1 MSVLA
6 PEDIRP
12 STSNGDQSNRD
23 TNTPATSTSAS
34 TTAPPPPPQQ
44 QQQPSSSTTTTD
56 NNNNNNNNNQTSQ
69 QPQEKKEKIIPR
81 DVRLL
86 HLIFATHAVHN
97 YQDHV
102 PLQLMDFAHRY
113 TKSVLK
119 DALVYNDHSKP
130 INANTNLNSNTNATV
145 NTDDIRL
152 AIAARSN
159 YQFKPVPP
167 KELLLELAQERN
179 SRPLPPVIPRWG
191 LNLPPEKYCLT
202 AKDWDSIYDEPDED
216 NNNQLLQQKNKKLKT
231 K

>member
-1 MSVLA
+1 MSIEPSESTNTSSLNGDQQNSNTA
-6 PEDIRP
+6 TGQ
-12 STSNGDQSNRD
+12 STSNSTVIPNSSSSV
-23 TNTPATSTSAS
+23 TTST
-34 TTAPPPPPQQ
+34 
-44 QQQPSSSTTTTD
+44 
-56 NNNNNNNNNQTSQ
+56 NNNNNNNGTTQ
-69 QPQEKKEKIIPR
+69 QQQSSTPTQQEKKEKIIPR

-119 DALVYNDHSKP
+119 DALIYNDHSKP
-130 INANTNLNSNTNATV
+130 INTNTNLNTNTNVTV

-179 SRPLPPVIPRWG
+179 SKPLPPVIPRWG

-216 NNNQLLQQKNKKLKT
+216 NRDAQQSQSQHKSKKMKT

>member
-1 MSVLA
+1 M
-6 PEDIRP
+6 
-12 STSNGDQSNRD
+12 T
-23 TNTPATSTSAS
+23 
-34 TTAPPPPPQQ
+34 
-44 QQQPSSSTTTTD
+44 
-56 NNNNNNNNNQTSQ
+56 
-69 QPQEKKEKIIPR
+69 QEKKEKIIPR

-130 INANTNLNSNTNATV
+130 VNTNTNLNTNTNSTV

-179 SRPLPPVIPRWG
+179 SKPLPPVIPRWG

-216 NNNQLLQQKNKKLKT
+216 DPNQQPSQQKKKLKT

>member
-1 MSVLA
+1 MSVEA
-6 PEDIRP
+6 SENNRNTSMTSGEQKRESESQKP
-12 STSNGDQSNRD
+12 STA
-23 TNTPATSTSAS
+23 NTVTPSTV
-34 TTAPPPPPQQ
+34 
-44 QQQPSSSTTTTD
+44 
-56 NNNNNNNNNQTSQ
+56 NNNTTNNQTQSSQ
-69 QPQEKKEKIIPR
+69 VTQEKKEKIIPR

-130 INANTNLNSNTNATV
+130 VNTNTNLNTNTNSTV

-179 SRPLPPVIPRWG
+179 SKPLPPVIPRQG

-216 NNNQLLQQKNKKLKT
+216 DPNQQPSQQKKKLKT

>member
-1 MSVLA
+1 MSVPA

-12 STSNGDQSNRD
+12 STSNGDQSIKD
-23 TNTPATSTSAS
+23 TNTPAASTSVS
-34 TTAPPPPPQQ
+34 TNAPPPPP
-44 QQQPSSSTTTTD
+44 SSTT
-56 NNNNNNNNNQTSQ
+56 NNNNNNNDNTQASQ

-130 INANTNLNSNTNATV
+130 INTNTNLNSNTNATV

-216 NNNQLLQQKNKKLKT
+216 NVNNQLLQQKNKKLKT

>member
-1 MSVLA
+1 MSV
-6 PEDIRP
+6 
-12 STSNGDQSNRD
+12 
-23 TNTPATSTSAS
+23 PATSDGNASSNGTAAAQATATNTNAGTTISAS
-34 TTAPPPPPQQ
+34 ASMSGL
-44 QQQPSSSTTTTD
+44 QQQPSSTAAA
-56 NNNNNNNNNQTSQ
+56 
-69 QPQEKKEKIIPR
+69 EKKEAIVPR

-86 HLIFATHAVHN
+86 HLIFATQGIQN

-113 TKSVLK
+113 TKSILK
-119 DALVYNDHSKP
+119 DALIYNDHARPSGSSSSG
-130 INANTNLNSNTNATV
+130 ASTV

-167 KELLLELAQERN
+167 KELMLELAQERN

-202 AKDWDSIYDEPDED
+202 AKDWDSIYDEPED
-216 NNNQLLQQKNKKLKT
+216 GVQEESAGLKKKARV

>member
-1 MSVLA
+1 MSVEA
-6 PEDIRP
+6 SENNRNTSMTSGEQKRESESQKP
-12 STSNGDQSNRD
+12 STA
-23 TNTPATSTSAS
+23 NTVTPSTV
-34 TTAPPPPPQQ
+34 
-44 QQQPSSSTTTTD
+44 
-56 NNNNNNNNNQTSQ
+56 NNNTTNNQTQSSQ
-69 QPQEKKEKIIPR
+69 VTQEKKEKIIPR

-130 INANTNLNSNTNATV
+130 VNTNTNLNTNTNSTV

-179 SRPLPPVIPRWG
+179 SKPLPPVIPRWG

-216 NNNQLLQQKNKKLKT
+216 DPNQQPSQQKKKLKT